1 MMLSALAAVILST
14 GRLTTNTDTT
24 MSVPTGTRLQLEN
37 FGGSIVVTTW
47 AKDVVRIAAEHSAR
61 NEVSVENDGSL
72 LRVSA
77 RGRRGPP
84 LTCDFTL
91 TVPKWMDLRLSGVY
105 TDVSVE
111 GSEGEVRVET
121 VRGDVSLV
129 GGKGFASLRSVE
141 GEIKAKN
148 VNGRVEAGS
157 VNEGIRLE
165 GIKGEVKAETV
176 NGDIMLEGIES
187 GAVDASTVNGDI
199 CFRGAVRDDGH
210 YSFGTHGGDITI
222 ALPGSPNATIAAST
236 FNGEFESQF
245 SAKLVEHRKGR
256 YRLTLGSGT
265 ADVSVESFE
274 GTIRLGTNEEK
285 CK

>member
-1 MMLSALAAVILST
+1 MMLSALAAVILHA

-24 MSVPTGTRLQLEN
+24 VTVPPGTRLQVEN
-37 FGGSIVVTTW
+37 FGGSITVTAW
-47 AKDVVRIAAEHSAR
+47 SKDAVRIAAEHSAR
-61 NEVSVENDGSL
+61 NEITVENDGSL

-84 LTCDFTL
+84 LTCDFTI
-91 TVPKWMDLRLSGVY
+91 TVPRWMDLRLSGVY
-105 TDVSVE
+105 TDASIEGVE
-111 GSEGEVRVET
+111 SEVRVET

-141 GEIKAKN
+141 GEVTAKN

-157 VNEGIRLE
+157 VNEGIHLE

-176 NGDIMLEGIES
+176 NGDIALEGIES
-187 GAVDASTVNGDI
+187 DAVEASTVNGDI
-199 CFRGAVRDDGH
+199 CFRGAVRDAGH
-210 YSFGTHGGDITI
+210 YSFGTHGGDITL

-236 FNGEFESQF
+236 FNGEFESEF
-245 SAKLVEHRKGR
+245 NAKLIEHRKGR

-274 GTIRLGTNEEK
+274 GTIRIGTSDEK

>member
-14 GRLTTNTDTT
+14 GRLTTSSDTT
-24 MSVPTGTRLQLEN
+24 FSVPSGTRLQLEN
-37 FGGSIVVTTW
+37 FGGSITVTAW
-47 AKDVVRIAAEHSAR
+47 AKDAVRIAAEHSAR
-61 NEVSVENDGSL
+61 NEIGIENDGSL
-72 LRVSA
+72 VRVSA

-105 TDVSVE
+105 TDVSIAGVE
-111 GSEGEVRVET
+111 SEVRVET

-141 GEIKAKN
+141 GEVTAKN

-157 VNEGIRLE
+157 VNEGIKIE
-165 GIKGEVKAETV
+165 DVKGEVKAETV
-176 NGDIMLEGIES
+176 NGDIALSRIES
-187 GAVDASTVNGDI
+187 DAVEASTVNGDI
-199 CFRGAVRDDGH
+199 CFRGALRDAGH
-210 YSFGTHGGDITI
+210 YSFGTHGGDITL
-222 ALPGSPNATIAAST
+222 ALPGKPNATVSAST
-236 FNGEFESQF
+236 FNGEFESGF
-245 SAKLVEHRKGR
+245 NAKLIERRKGR

-265 ADVSVESFE
+265 ADVLVESFD
-274 GTIRLGTNEEK
+274 GTIRLGTDSEK